1 MARWAW
7 MLGGLIV
14 WAVHFLGIYI
24 IASIGDVVERA
35 DALGWRMA
43 GLAFS
48 GLCVAVVAVLLFWSL
63 RRLRRGGDEPNW
75 RFREQLAALGAFVS
89 LVAIVWQALPTLIGH

>member
-14 WAVHFLGIYI
+14 WAIHFLGVYV
-24 IASIGDVVERA
+24 IASLGDVVDRA
-35 DALGWRMA
+35 DALEWRMA

-48 GLCVAVVAVLLFWSL
+48 GLCVAVVAMLLFLSL
-63 RRLRRGGDEPNW
+63 RRLRQGEDEPNW

-89 LVAIVWQALPTLIGH
+89 LVSIVWQALPTVIGY